1 VLCGNDEL
9 AMGFLRGLHE
19 AGRRVPDEISVV
31 GFDGHPLG
39 RYLTPALTTVQ
50 QDFADLGRRS
60 FELLGEVLETG
71 HSARTS
77 SSAASLVIRESSG
90 PSPK

>member
-1 VLCGNDEL
+1 
-9 AMGFLRGLHE
+9 MGLMRGLYE

-71 HSARTS
+71 HTTRTS
-77 SSAASLVIRESSG
+77 SAAASLVVRESSG
-90 PSPK
+90 PPRR